1 MPEFKPCWV
10 STRFDCSNGPDLP
23 ILNSWFASG
32 YEHPVA
38 LRSWLR
44 QPNHGGCGASRKV
57 VLSLTRCGKQFLW
70 VSQGPCNCD
79 LGGHLQIE
87 CGAPLPP
94 IKDTNLTA
102 RLIDQR
108 DVAPGTLWIGQLAG
122 GAYLS
127 PPPLYRQI
135 GRNLSERYE
144 HV

>member
-1 MPEFKPCWV
+1 ME
-10 STRFDCSNGPDLP
+10 SNSFEYLKAHVTAT
-23 ILNSWFASG
+23 SAVTF
-32 YEHPVA
+32 
-38 LRSWLR
+38 
-44 QPNHGGCGASRKV
+44 
-57 VLSLTRCGKQFLW
+57 
-70 VSQGPCNCD
+70 
-79 LGGHLQIE
+79 QIE

-122 GAYLS
+122 RSLS
-127 PPPLYRQI
+127 VTASRFAEQI